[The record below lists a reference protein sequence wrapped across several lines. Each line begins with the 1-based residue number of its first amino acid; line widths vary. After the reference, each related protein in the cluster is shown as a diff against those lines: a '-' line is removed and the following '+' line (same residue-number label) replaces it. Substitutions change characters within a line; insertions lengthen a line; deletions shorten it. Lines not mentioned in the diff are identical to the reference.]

1 MRVAWS
7 ERTPVQ
13 ASSIPTGPVLSSMT
27 LPCCTA
33 SVPMRFR
40 ILDCDRRVGAHE
52 RLHDQLF
59 ELHRPGRGHEKNKTG
74 KAKCRDH
81 GAPPARCSAQSEM
94 TTATTDIVQLIS
106 RQSGFATAIR
116 RTGNKTAAANSARLI
131 VRPR

>member
-13 ASSIPTGPVLSSMT
+13 ASSIPTRPVLSSMT
-27 LPCCTA
+27 LPCWTA

-40 ILDCDRRVGAHE
+40 IRIVIAVSARMSNCTTVCSSCIGQGVATR
-52 RLHDQLF
+52 
-59 ELHRPGRGHEKNKTG
+59 KNKTG
-74 KAKCRDH
+74 KAKCLNH

-94 TTATTDIVQLIS
+94 TTATSDIVQLIS

-116 RTGNKTAAANSARLI
+116 RTGNKMAAANSANTCR
-131 VRPR
+131 